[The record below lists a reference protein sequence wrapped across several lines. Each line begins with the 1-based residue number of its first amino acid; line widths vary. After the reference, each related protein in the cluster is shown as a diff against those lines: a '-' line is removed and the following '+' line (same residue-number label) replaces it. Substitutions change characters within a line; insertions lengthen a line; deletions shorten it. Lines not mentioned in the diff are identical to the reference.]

1 MNSLLAHILPL
12 ALGAAISPMLL
23 VVQVLVLSGKN
34 KPISR
39 AVAVTV
45 GAGIMLLGLSLA
57 FITLLNGFGQTPP
70 GDEPSAAT
78 ESVRGIAAIILV
90 ILGIRNLM
98 HRDRP
103 PNTTRAKKLAQAKW
117 RDYVAVGVIVMLTN
131 VTTLVLFAPALHI
144 VMNAQVS
151 QPDKIIAYCVL
162 FAITMAPLLI
172 PLLIALAMGK
182 KGAQFLSKL
191 NIFVTK
197 HNAVISAV
205 VCFGFAVYIG
215 YLAVSPYL

>member
-1 MNSLLAHILPL
+1 
-12 ALGAAISPMLL
+12 MLF

-70 GDEPSAAT
+70 GDKPSAAT

-103 PNTTRAKKLAQAKW
+103 PNTTCQEIGASE
-117 RDYVAVGVIVMLTN
+117 VAGLRRGGLIVMLTN

-144 VMNAQVS
+144 IMNAQVS
-151 QPDKIIAYCVL
+151 QSDKIIAYCVL
-162 FAITMAPLLI
+162 FCNHHGTSIDSAAHRPRN
-172 PLLIALAMGK
+172 GK
-182 KGAQFLSKL
+182 EGAQFLSKL
-191 NIFVTK
+191 NIFVTQ
-197 HNAVISAV
+197 HNAVIS
-205 VCFGFAVYIG
+205 CCLLWFHVYIG